1 MLTYDI
7 TLDFMEIPDFQV
19 EEFQQSLNLALFIIL
34 DDLCNFFH
42 LEKTPTPQPYSEV
55 N

>member
-19 EEFQQSLNLALFIIL
+19 EEFQQSLNLPLFINIR
-34 DDLCNFFH
+34 
-42 LEKTPTPQPYSEV
+42 KSM
-55 N
+55 